1 MHYVC
6 CLRLVKRKEGG
17 GGDTKYVYFSK
28 KSDSL
33 VKIFFGDSSYFKMEG
48 LFTVSTFC
56 ILEVS

>member
-6 CLRLVKRKEGG
+6 CLRLVKRKEGE

-33 VKIFFGDSSYFKMEG
+33 VKIFLGTGATLKVEG

>member
-6 CLRLVKRKEGG
+6 CLRLVKRKEGE

-33 VKIFFGDSSYFKMEG
+33 VKIFLENSYFKKEG